1 MRRRR
6 CCCCCFCCWWLCLV
20 WFFFSF
26 FLIIFIR
33 FVPVWSLISVFVG
46 NSLIWM
52 SDLFFL
58 LNIQCLSSTFIQHC
72 MHFSCFFFILSIS
85 ISFRLRHRSHLYCC
99 YDLHSSLTFVSIC
112 FIVSSVNVFI
122 LLLLSLFFRLSCS
135 HRLILA
141 FIVHPYFWSRRV
153 RTKKS
158 KKTRRREKKNKK
170 YWKIPTEREYNTFRI
185 QLYME
190 WWINL
195 FRTSFFD
202 SPWHSNYH
210 SAKLNVGFQSP
221 VKSRWGTYTH
231 TFHIW
236 FVYVKSMTY
245 KGRQINEIFLWLDNF
260 PANLATLVFTYC
272 ILYNWS
278 SLVNIVHWWR
288 WTLWDEAENLIYVMP
303 RGVRT
308 ASCIHL

>member
-1 MRRRR
+1 MI
-6 CCCCCFCCWWLCLV
+6 CTV
-20 WFFFSF
+20 H
-26 FLIIFIR
+26 
-33 FVPVWSLISVFVG
+33 SL
-46 NSLIWM
+46 
-52 SDLFFL
+52 LF
-58 LNIQCLSSTFIQHC
+58 
-72 MHFSCFFFILSIS
+72 
-85 ISFRLRHRSHLYCC
+85 RY
-99 YDLHSSLTFVSIC
+99 V
-112 FIVSSVNVFI
+112 
-122 LLLLSLFFRLSCS
+122 SLFLRSTYLYYYYYHYFFAS
-135 HRLILA
+135 HVAIALFWRSL
-141 FIVHPYFWSRRV
+141 FIPIFDLDVCVQKRA
-153 RTKKS
+153 KK
-158 KKTRRREKKNKK
+158 REEEKKKNKK